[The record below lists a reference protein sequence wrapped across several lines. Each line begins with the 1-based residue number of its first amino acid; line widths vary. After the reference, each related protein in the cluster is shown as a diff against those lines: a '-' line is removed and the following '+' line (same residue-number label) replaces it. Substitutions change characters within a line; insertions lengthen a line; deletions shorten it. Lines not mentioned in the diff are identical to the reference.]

1 MANRRAPGTPSG
13 ASSAN
18 ESASTRKPL
27 PVVSLKREP
36 LPGNRSTSQPMGTE
50 TRTYTN
56 DEPRKKVEMT
66 VAEKRKRGNQR
77 PSELIRGHQSS
88 SEALRGHQRQSE
100 LIRGTQRSSE
110 AIRAH
115 RRHSEVIRGHQSSS
129 EATQPPEKRKGG
141 PESRYGRVGSSVA
154 TAVPES
160 ATAIRLSMT
169 EGEST

>member
-1 MANRRAPGTPSG
+1 
-13 ASSAN
+13 
-18 ESASTRKPL
+18 
-27 PVVSLKREP
+27 
-36 LPGNRSTSQPMGTE
+36 MGTE
-50 TRTYTN
+50 TRTYTK

-66 VAEKRKRGNQR
+66 VAEKRKGGQ
-77 PSELIRGHQSS
+77 
-88 SEALRGHQRQSE
+88 SEALRG
-100 LIRGTQRSSE
+100 E
-110 AIRAH
+110 ATTDA
-115 RRHSEVIRGHQSSS
+115 ST